1 MLILLDN
8 ALKYTPDKGKIA
20 VELTHSAQQV
30 VLTIADTGAGIPV
43 EDLPLIWERFYKVDK
58 AHTREN
64 HGTGLGLSIAKEIID
79 RHGAKVTVTSECNA
93 GTTFVIQ
100 FPALESKG

>member
-8 ALKYTPDKGKIA
+8 ALKYTPDKGKIT
-20 VELTHSAQQV
+20 VELAHAAQQV

-64 HGTGLGLSIAKEIID
+64 H
-79 RHGAKVTVTSECNA
+79 
-93 GTTFVIQ
+93 
-100 FPALESKG
+100 